1 MAQARFTPPNGGLLI
16 FDVADR
22 NTDRF
27 ICTMRM
33 PFNPMSKL
41 SIKDVFKFV
50 YEKRP
55 SLKNRKITIEL

>member
-33 PFNPMSKL
+33 PINPL
-41 SIKDVFKFV
+41 FKITITDILNFV
-50 YEKRP
+50 YQKRP